1 MEPENQTGKN
11 PPGVAAQPEL
21 LRSLGPWGAI
31 SIVVGTIIGSGIFLV
46 PKTMVAQVG
55 SPLMVLAVFAV
66 GGLLSVCGALTYA
79 ELGAAM
85 PYAGGEYIYLRE
97 AYGPLVSFLYGWT
110 QFWVIKSGSIAT
122 LATAFFY
129 YLANFWPSLQTPLI
143 AVPLPGENALQ
154 ISSGQLL
161 AIVLILGLAWVN
173 YFGVKLG
180 GQVQTA
186 VTIVK
191 VGMILAIVLLAALLG
206 GGETG
211 NLVSTV
217 SHTGGLQGFFAAL
230 VAALWA
236 YDGWNNLNMVSSEIH
251 NPQRNIPRALI
262 LGVLLVGA
270 IYLCANVAYFYVL
283 SASEVAATDRVASE
297 AARKFLGEGGGD
309 AVALAAMISIFGA
322 LNGSILSGSRV
333 PYALARDG
341 YFFSPLA
348 RVHERYHTPHCSI
361 LALSAWGAA
370 LVLSGS
376 YEQLFTYVIFA
387 AWIFFGLTAAAVFVL
402 RTKRPDMARPFR
414 VLGYPYVPVV
424 FVIMAGA
431 LVLMTLWTSPRE
443 SLMGLGLIALGFPYY
458 LYLTSTKT

>member
-1 MEPENQTGKN
+1 
-11 PPGVAAQPEL
+11 
-21 LRSLGPWGAI
+21 
-31 SIVVGTIIGSGIFLV
+31 
-46 PKTMVAQVG
+46 
-55 SPLMVLAVFAV
+55 
-66 GGLLSVCGALTYA
+66 
-79 ELGAAM
+79 
-85 PYAGGEYIYLRE
+85 
-97 AYGPLVSFLYGWT
+97 
-110 QFWVIKSGSIAT
+110 
-122 LATAFFY
+122 
-129 YLANFWPSLQTPLI
+129 
-143 AVPLPGENALQ
+143 
-154 ISSGQLL
+154 
-161 AIVLILGLAWVN
+161 
-173 YFGVKLG
+173 
-180 GQVQTA
+180 VQTA
-186 VTIVK
+186 VTVVK

-206 GGETG
+206 GGESG

-236 YDGWNNLNMVSSEIH
+236 YDGWNNLNMVSSEIQ

-297 AARKFLGEGGGD
+297 AARKFLGDAGGD

-341 YFFSPLA
+341 YFFSPLG
-348 RVHERYHTPHCSI
+348 RVHARHRTPHYSI
-361 LALSAWGAA
+361 LALSCWGAV

-387 AWIFFGLTAAAVFVL
+387 AWIFFGLTGAAVFVL
-402 RTKRPDMARPFR
+402 RTKRPQMTRPFR
-414 VLGYPYVPVV
+414 VLGYPYIPVL
-424 FVIMAGA
+424 FVVMAGA

-458 LYLTSTKT
+458 LTRAKT

>member
-1 MEPENQTGKN
+1 MVPN
-11 PPGVAAQPEL
+11 AAARQPEL
-21 LRSLGPWGAI
+21 LRSLGAWGAI

-46 PKTMVAQVG
+46 PKTMVSEVG
-55 SPLMVLAVFAV
+55 SPSMVLMVFVV
-66 GGLLSVCGALTYA
+66 GGLLSLCGALTYA
-79 ELGAAM
+79 ELGAAL
-85 PYAGGEYIYLRE
+85 PYAGGEYVYLRE
-97 AYGPLVSFLYGWT
+97 AYGPLLSFLYGWT

-129 YLANFWPSLQTPLI
+129 YLANFWPSLQAPLLV
-143 AVPLPGENALQ
+143 VPLPRDSALE

-161 AIVLILGLAWVN
+161 AIALILGLAWLN

-186 VTIVK
+186 VTILK

-206 GGETG
+206 GGESG

-236 YDGWNNLNMVSSEIH
+236 YDGWNNLNMVSSEIQ

-262 LGVLLVGA
+262 LGVLAVGA

-297 AARKFLGEGGGD
+297 AARKFLGDAGGD

-341 YFFSPLA
+341 YFFSPLG
-348 RVHERYHTPHCSI
+348 RVHARHRTPHYSI
-361 LALSAWGAA
+361 LALSCWGAV

-387 AWIFFGLTAAAVFVL
+387 AWIFFGLTGAAVFVL
-402 RTKRPDMARPFR
+402 RTKRPQMTRPFR
-414 VLGYPYVPVV
+414 VLGYPYIPVL
-424 FVIMAGA
+424 FVVMAGA

-458 LYLTSTKT
+458 LTRAKT

>member
-1 MEPENQTGKN
+1 
-11 PPGVAAQPEL
+11 
-21 LRSLGPWGAI
+21 
-31 SIVVGTIIGSGIFLV
+31 
-46 PKTMVAQVG
+46 
-55 SPLMVLAVFAV
+55 
-66 GGLLSVCGALTYA
+66 
-79 ELGAAM
+79 
-85 PYAGGEYIYLRE
+85 
-97 AYGPLVSFLYGWT
+97 
-110 QFWVIKSGSIAT
+110 
-122 LATAFFY
+122 
-129 YLANFWPSLQTPLI
+129 
-143 AVPLPGENALQ
+143 
-154 ISSGQLL
+154 
-161 AIVLILGLAWVN
+161 
-173 YFGVKLG
+173 VKLG

-186 VTIVK
+186 VTVVK

-206 GGETG
+206 GGESG

-217 SHTGGLQGFFAAL
+217 SHRGGLQGFFAAL

-236 YDGWNNLNMVSSEIH
+236 YDGWNNLNMVSSEIQ

-297 AARKFLGEGGGD
+297 AARKFLGDAGGD

-341 YFFSPLA
+341 YFFSPLG
-348 RVHERYHTPHCSI
+348 RVHARHRTPHYSI
-361 LALSAWGAA
+361 LALSCWGAV

-387 AWIFFGLTAAAVFVL
+387 AWIFFGLTGAAVFVL
-402 RTKRPDMARPFR
+402 RTKRPQMTRPFR
-414 VLGYPYVPVV
+414 VLGYPYIPVL
-424 FVIMAGA
+424 FVVMAGA

-458 LYLTSTKT
+458 LTRAKT

>member
-1 MEPENQTGKN
+1 MEQQDQTSAVPRAMTG
-11 PPGVAAQPEL
+11 QPEL

-46 PKTMVAQVG
+46 PKTMVAEVG
-55 SPLMVLAVFAV
+55 SPSMVLAVFVV
-66 GGLLSVCGALTYA
+66 GGLLSLCGALTYA

-85 PYAGGEYIYLRE
+85 PYAGGEYVYLRE
-97 AYGPLVSFLYGWT
+97 AYGPLSSFLYGWT
-110 QFWVIKSGSIAT
+110 QFWVIKSGGIAT

-129 YLANFWPSLQTPLI
+129 YLANFWPSLQAPLL
-143 AVPLPGENALQ
+143 VLPLPWDSLLE

-161 AIVLILGLAWVN
+161 AIALILGLAWVN

-186 VTIVK
+186 VTILK
-191 VGMILAIVLLAALLG
+191 VGMILAIVLLAAFLG

-211 NLVSTV
+211 NLASTV

-283 SASEVAATDRVASE
+283 SAPEVAATDRVASE
-297 AARKFLGEGGGD
+297 AARKFLGDAGGD

-341 YFFSPLA
+341 YFFSPLG
-348 RVHERYHTPHCSI
+348 RVHARYRTPHYSI
-361 LALSAWGAA
+361 LALSGWGAV

-387 AWIFFGLTAAAVFVL
+387 SWIFFGLTAAAVFVL
-402 RTKRPDMARPFR
+402 RTKRPALARPFR
-414 VLGYPYVPVV
+414 VLGYPYVPAV
-424 FVIMAGA
+424 FVIMASA

-458 LYLTSTKT
+458 LRRSKT

>member
-1 MEPENQTGKN
+1 MEQQNQTS
-11 PPGVAAQPEL
+11 PVPHAAARQPEL
-21 LRSLGPWGAI
+21 LRSLGAWSAI

-46 PKTMVAQVG
+46 PKTMVSEVG
-55 SPLMVLAVFAV
+55 SPSLVLMVFVV
-66 GGLLSVCGALTYA
+66 GGLLSLCGALTYA
-79 ELGAAM
+79 ELGAAL
-85 PYAGGEYIYLRE
+85 PYAGGEYVYLRE
-97 AYGPLVSFLYGWT
+97 AYGPLLSFLYGWT

-129 YLANFWPSLQTPLI
+129 YLANFWPSLQAPLL
-143 AVPLPGENALQ
+143 VFPLPWDSTLE

-161 AIVLILGLAWVN
+161 AIALILGLAWVN

-186 VTIVK
+186 VTVVK

-206 GGETG
+206 GGESG

-217 SHTGGLQGFFAAL
+217 SHRGGLQGFFAAL

-236 YDGWNNLNMVSSEIH
+236 YDGWNNLNMVSSEIQ

-297 AARKFLGEGGGD
+297 AARKFLGSAGGD

-341 YFFSPLA
+341 YFFSPLG
-348 RVHERYHTPHCSI
+348 RVHARHRTPHYSI
-361 LALSAWGAA
+361 LALSCWGAV

-387 AWIFFGLTAAAVFVL
+387 AWIFFGLTGAAVFVL
-402 RTKRPDMARPFR
+402 RTKRPQMTRPFH
-414 VLGYPYVPVV
+414 VLGYPYIPALFVV
-424 FVIMAGA
+424 MAGA

-458 LYLTSTKT
+458 LTRAKT

>member
-1 MEPENQTGKN
+1 MEQQNQMA
-11 PPGVAAQPEL
+11 VADAAARQPEL
-21 LRSLGPWGAI
+21 LRSLGAWGAI

-46 PKTMVAQVG
+46 PKTMVSEVG
-55 SPLMVLAVFAV
+55 SPSLVLMVFVV
-66 GGLLSVCGALTYA
+66 GGLLSLCGALTYA
-79 ELGAAM
+79 ELGAAL
-85 PYAGGEYIYLRE
+85 PYAGGEYVYLRE
-97 AYGPLVSFLYGWT
+97 AYGPLLSFLYGWT

-129 YLANFWPSLQTPLI
+129 YLANFWPSLQAPLL
-143 AVPLPGENALQ
+143 VFPLPWDSTLE

-161 AIVLILGLAWVN
+161 AIALILGLAWVN

-186 VTIVK
+186 VTVVK

-206 GGETG
+206 GGESG

-217 SHTGGLQGFFAAL
+217 THTGGLQGFFAAL

-236 YDGWNNLNMVSSEIH
+236 YDGWNNLNMVSSEIQ

-297 AARKFLGEGGGD
+297 AARKFLGDAGGD

-341 YFFSPLA
+341 YFFSPLG
-348 RVHERYHTPHCSI
+348 RVHARHRTPHYSI
-361 LALSAWGAA
+361 LALSCWGAV

-387 AWIFFGLTAAAVFVL
+387 AWIFFGLTGAAVFVL
-402 RTKRPDMARPFR
+402 RTKRPQMTRPFR
-414 VLGYPYVPVV
+414 VLGYPYIPVL
-424 FVIMAGA
+424 FVVMAGA

-458 LYLTSTKT
+458 LTRAKT

>member
-1 MEPENQTGKN
+1 MEQQNQTS
-11 PPGVAAQPEL
+11 PVPHAAAGQPEL
-21 LRSLGPWGAI
+21 LRSLGAWGAI

-46 PKTMVAQVG
+46 PKTMVSEVG
-55 SPLMVLAVFAV
+55 SPSLVLMVFVV
-66 GGLLSVCGALTYA
+66 GGLLSLCGALTYA
-79 ELGAAM
+79 ELGAAL
-85 PYAGGEYIYLRE
+85 PYAGGEYVYLRE
-97 AYGPLVSFLYGWT
+97 AYGPLLSFLYGWT

-129 YLANFWPSLQTPLI
+129 YLANFWPSLQASLLV
-143 AVPLPGENALQ
+143 VPLPRDSALE

-161 AIVLILGLAWVN
+161 AIALILGLAWLN

-206 GGETG
+206 GGESG

-236 YDGWNNLNMVSSEIH
+236 YDGWNNLNMVSSEIQ

-297 AARKFLGEGGGD
+297 AARKFLGDAGGD

-341 YFFSPLA
+341 YFFSPLG
-348 RVHERYHTPHCSI
+348 RVHARHRTPHYSI
-361 LALSAWGAA
+361 LALSCWGAV

-387 AWIFFGLTAAAVFVL
+387 AWIFFGLTGAAVFVL
-402 RTKRPDMARPFR
+402 RTKRPQMTRPFR
-414 VLGYPYVPVV
+414 VLGYPYIPVL

-458 LYLTSTKT
+458 LTRAKT